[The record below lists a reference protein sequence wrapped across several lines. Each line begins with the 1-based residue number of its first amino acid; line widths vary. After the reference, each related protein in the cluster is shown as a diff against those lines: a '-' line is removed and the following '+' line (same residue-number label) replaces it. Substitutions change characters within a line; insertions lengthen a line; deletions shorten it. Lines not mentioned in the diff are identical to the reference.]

1 MLLQLCKYFPRL
13 TYLAADLDAN
23 DVALAGTAPDPG
35 SATARNL
42 CLSEDGQCIFPGQDD
57 PRQLEALFLDSTFW
71 ADENMDWLV
80 DLSNG
85 A

>member
-1 MLLQLCKYFPRL
+1 MTTGSDGNNVTP
-13 TYLAADLDAN
+13 T
-23 DVALAGTAPDPG
+23 GTATDIG
-35 SATARNL
+35 SAAAPNL
-42 CLSEDGQCIFPGQDD
+42 SLSEEGQCIFPGQDD